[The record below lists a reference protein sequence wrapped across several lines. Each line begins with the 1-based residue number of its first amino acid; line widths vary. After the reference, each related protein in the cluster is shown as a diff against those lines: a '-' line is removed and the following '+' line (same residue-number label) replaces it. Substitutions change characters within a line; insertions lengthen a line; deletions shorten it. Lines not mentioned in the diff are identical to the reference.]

1 MGNNVSY
8 ATVYNCAELYNGV
21 DGSLQDGF
29 TALTFDGHDTRSV
42 ASRMAVIGGVSELD
56 TYGDS
61 FSTHCECDDCWY
73 CQLDF
78 EIYSKRGGCIIE
90 FNYWLDNV
98 PHNNHVVIT
107 NDDTTNGYNLE
118 LYDTFSSCEALLLN

>member
-1 MGNNVSY
+1 MGNNVSHF
-8 ATVYNCAELYNGV
+8 TVWNCASNIDIMKYFPYN
-21 DGSLQDGF
+21 
-29 TALTFDGHDTRSV
+29 GHDTIYGMSV
-42 ASRMAVIGGVSELD
+42 ITIENGLSA
-56 TYGDS
+56 YGES
-61 FSTHCECDDCWY
+61 SSLHCECDDCWY

-78 EIYSKRGGCIIE
+78 EIFSKRGGCITE